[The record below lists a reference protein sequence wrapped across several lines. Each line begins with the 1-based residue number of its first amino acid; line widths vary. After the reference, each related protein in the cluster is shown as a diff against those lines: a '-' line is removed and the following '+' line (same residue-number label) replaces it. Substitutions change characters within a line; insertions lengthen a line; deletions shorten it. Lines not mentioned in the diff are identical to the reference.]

1 MQIDHLAVSGN
12 TLAEASDHIEH
23 ALGVA
28 LQDGGQHAIF
38 GTHNRLL
45 GLADGLYLEA
55 IACDLSVPDP
65 GRARWFDLDRFS
77 GAARLTN
84 WICRCEDVV
93 ETLKPLPEGAGHPV
107 DLTRGNLRWRMAVP
121 DDGILPYNGS
131 FPALIQWQTS
141 PHPAI
146 MLTPSGCRLRQLT
159 VAHPEV
165 SGLQAEL
172 SIFSDP
178 RVVFE
183 TAPTPG
189 FSAAFDTPQGPR
201 ILE

>member
-12 TLAEASDHIEH
+12 TLAEASDHIEQ

-28 LQDGGQHAIF
+28 LQDGGQHAVF

-55 IACDLSVPDP
+55 IACDPSVPDP

-77 GAARLTN
+77 GVARLTN

-107 DLTRGNLRWRMAVP
+107 DLTRGNLRWRMVVP